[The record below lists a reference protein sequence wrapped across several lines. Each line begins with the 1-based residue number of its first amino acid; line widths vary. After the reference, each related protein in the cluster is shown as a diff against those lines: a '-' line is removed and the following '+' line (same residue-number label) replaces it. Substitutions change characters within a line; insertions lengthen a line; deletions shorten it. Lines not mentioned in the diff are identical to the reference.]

1 MRKYITK
8 TVKIPSKRG
17 KLKILILTPKKTAE
31 NVPGVLW
38 MHGGGYAVGMA
49 GMVHMSR
56 ARALC
61 EKYGAVVIAPEY
73 TLSGKAPYPAALED
87 CYDALLYL
95 KNNAEKLGVN
105 SAQLMVGGESA
116 GGGLTAALCM
126 YARDKGDVKIA
137 YQMPIYPM
145 LDNKD
150 TESSKNN
157 HGITW
162 NTKKNH
168 KAWKLYLG
176 NLFGKEIPAY
186 ASPARQTDY
195 RNLPPTYS
203 FVGDTDAFYCETLE
217 YIKNLRKA
225 GVEAE
230 ADVYHKGF
238 HAFDMLMPFKKISKE
253 AIAKFEGKFEYAM
266 KNYFAHQEGEK

>member
-1 MRKYITK
+1 MRKYTTEKI
-8 TVKIPSKRG
+8 KIPSKRG
-17 KLKILILTPKKTAE
+17 KLKIIILRPKKRAE
-31 NVPGVLW
+31 NAPGLLW
-38 MHGGGYAVGMA
+38 IHGGGYAVGMA

-73 TLSGKAPYPAALED
+73 TLSGKAPYPAAPED

-116 GGGLTAALCM
+116 GGGLAAAICM
-126 YARDKGDVKIA
+126 YARDKGEVKIA

-145 LDNKD
+145 LNDND

-157 HGITW
+157 RGITW

-168 KAWKLYLG
+168 KAWKQYLG
-176 NLFGKEIPAY
+176 DLWQKDVPPY
-186 ASPARQTDY
+186 AAPSRQTDY
-195 RNLPPTYS
+195 TNLPPAYT

-217 YIKNLRKA
+217 YIEKLRKA
-225 GVEAE
+225 GVEAS

-238 HAFDMLMPFKKISKE
+238 HAFDMLMPFKKISKA
-253 AIAKFEGKFEYAM
+253 AIAKFEERFEYAM
-266 KNYFAHQEGEK
+266 KNYFAPQE